1 MNKKLMFMLLVLFSA
16 STINAQLEKGDAMF
30 NLGIGMSSYYT
41 SGSGFKATLPPLEA
55 SCEYF
60 VGDSFSVGG
69 FLGYYGAKYEQEIKS
84 NAFSV
89 DTKINY
95 SYLSFGALSN
105 YHFVNQE
112 TFNVYAGVKLGYVS
126 AKTKITQEISD
137 KTLVDDDILT
147 KAGGKG
153 SEVLFGAHVGAL
165 YHISESLALNAE
177 LGYGIVLLKIGVSLK
192 L

>member
-55 SCEYF
+55 SYESF

-69 FLGYYGAKYEQEIKS
+69 FLGYYGAKYEQEL
-84 NAFSV
+84 FSV

-95 SYLSFGALSN
+95 SYLSFGALGN

-126 AKTKITQEISD
+126 AKTKITMKISD
-137 KTLVDDDILT
+137 KTLVDDEILT
-147 KAGGKG
+147 KVGATASG
-153 SEVLFGAHVGAL
+153 VLFGAHVGAL

-177 LGYGIVLLKIGVSLK
+177 LGYGIALLKIGVSLK